1 MTAKI
6 TRAEI
11 SDTPLDPATL
21 TAETAHDAAG
31 AVVTFAGVVRNHDLG
46 QAVDSIEYSSH
57 PQAPQIIAELAAEFT
72 GREGVRAISLVH
84 RVGHLQIG
92 DLAMVAVV
100 AAEHRAQ
107 AFSATSDLV
116 DEVKKRLPVWKKQ
129 HFSDGHTEWT
139 GLP

>member
-1 MTAKI
+1 MTAKLI
-6 TRAEI
+6 RAEI
-11 SDTPLDPATL
+11 SDQPLDVSAL
-21 TAETAHDAAG
+21 AAEAAHEAAG

-57 PQAPQIIAELAAEFT
+57 PQAPAIIAEIAAEFT

-84 RVGHLQIG
+84 RVGHLAIG

-100 AAEHRAQ
+100 AAEHRGQ
-107 AFSATSDLV
+107 AFSATSDMV
-116 DEVKKRLPVWKKQ
+116 DEVKKRLPVWKHQ
-129 HFSDGHTEWT
+129 HFSDGHSEWT

>member
-1 MTAKI
+1 MSDVI
-6 TRAEI
+6 FAEI
-11 SDTPLDPATL
+11 SDQPLDAAALTL
-21 TAETAHDAAG
+21 QVSHDAAG
-31 AVVTFAGVVRNHDLG
+31 ATVTFAGVVRNHDLG

-57 PQAPQIIAELAAEFT
+57 PQAAEIIATLAAEVA
-72 GREGVRAISLVH
+72 GRDGVRAVGIVH
-84 RVGHLQIG
+84 RVGHLQVG

-100 AAEHRAQ
+100 AAEHRGQ

>member
-1 MTAKI
+1 MSALLDASGI
-6 TRAEI
+6 TDADI
-11 SDTPLDPATL
+11 DADAL
-21 TAETAHDAAG
+21 TQAVTDARAG

-57 PQAPQIIAELAAEFT
+57 PQAPAIIAEIAAEFT

-84 RVGHLQIG
+84 RVGHLAIG

-100 AAEHRAQ
+100 AAEHRGQ

-116 DEVKKRLPVWKKQ
+116 DEVKKRLPVWKHQ
-129 HFSDGHTEWT
+129 HFSDGHSEWT